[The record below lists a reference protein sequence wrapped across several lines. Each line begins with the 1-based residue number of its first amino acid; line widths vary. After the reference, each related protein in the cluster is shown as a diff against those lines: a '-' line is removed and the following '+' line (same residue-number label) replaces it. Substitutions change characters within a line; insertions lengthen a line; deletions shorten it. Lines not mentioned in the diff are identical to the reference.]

1 MLLITPGEW
10 WMPAKK
16 DATYEQ
22 LVAQMEERSRPV
34 LEKFSQLS
42 TLYVNN
48 SELLSIL
55 SEVKAYWQDT
65 FRPALTSFSCE
76 AVGGDPKAADEVS
89 LMITL
94 MAAGLGIH
102 DDIIDRSYSKHFR
115 KTILGLHGVDDALL
129 IGELFIVKS
138 LTTVRELARN
148 NLPLKRVERT
158 IDAFEKFFLEVWEG
172 EFMETRC
179 RKNLETE
186 LEYYNRILWMST
198 ADTEACTRL
207 GALFGGGSENEIEA
221 LAEVGRRLGYIFRL
235 ADEIKD
241 TLNVEGNLQSRLEDE
256 SVPLPIM
263 HAAWTSKR
271 AKSVIKKLLKK
282 RRVSPSDIMVILK
295 TCLETDSFNYTLD
308 LARLNEQKAL
318 SRIRELRKSEAQN
331 ALTVLVK
338 NAFGRVATLCLSA

>member
-1 MLLITPGEW
+1 LPV
-10 WMPAKK
+10 KK
-16 DATYEQ
+16 DVAYEQ
-22 LVAQMEERSRPV
+22 LVEKMEERSRPV
-34 LEKFSQLS
+34 LERFDQLS
-42 TLYVNN
+42 TLHVNN

-55 SEVKAYWQDT
+55 LEVKAYWKDT
-65 FRPALTSFSCE
+65 FRPSLTSFSCE
-76 AVGGDPKAADEVS
+76 AVGGDPRAADEVS

-138 LTTVRELARN
+138 LTTVREIARN
-148 NLPLKRVERT
+148 SLFSEKVEGT

-179 RKNLETE
+179 RRNLETE
-186 LEYYNRILWMST
+186 LDYYNKILWMST

-241 TLNVEGNLQSRLEDE
+241 ALNVEGNLQSRLEDE
-256 SVPLPIM
+256 SVPLPVL
-263 HAAWTSKR
+263 HAAWTSQK
-271 AKSVIKKLLKK
+271 AKSRLK
-282 RRVSPSDIMVILK
+282 RRLSKRRISPSDVMIVLK
-295 TCLETDSFNYTLD
+295 TCYETDSFNYTLD
-308 LARLNEQKAL
+308 LARSNERQALN
-318 SRIRELRKSEAQN
+318 RISKLRKSEAKD
-331 ALTVLVK
+331 ALTLLVK
-338 NAFGRVATLCLSA
+338 NAFGRVAALCFNG

>member
-1 MLLITPGEW
+1 LPV
-10 WMPAKK
+10 KK
-16 DATYEQ
+16 DAAYEQ

-34 LEKFSQLS
+34 LEKFGQIS
-42 TLYVNN
+42 TLFVNN

-55 SEVKAYWQDT
+55 SEVKAYWKDT
-65 FRPALTSFSCE
+65 FRPSLASFSCE

-138 LTTVRELARN
+138 LTTIREIARN
-148 NLPLKRVERT
+148 NLPSEMVEKT
-158 IDAFEKFFLEVWEG
+158 IEAFEKFFLEVWEG

-179 RKNLETE
+179 RRNLETE
-186 LEYYNRILWMST
+186 LDYYNRILWMST

-235 ADEIKD
+235 VDEIKD

-256 SVPLPIM
+256 SVPLPIL
-263 HAAWTSKR
+263 HAAWASQKTKLMM
-271 AKSVIKKLLKK
+271 KKLLLK
-282 RRVSPSDIMVILK
+282 RRISLSDVMVILK
-295 TCLETDSFNYTLD
+295 ACFEADSFNYTLD
-308 LARLNEQKAL
+308 LARSNEREAL
-318 SRIRELRKSEAQN
+318 SRISELKKSKAQS

-338 NAFGRVATLCLSA
+338 NAFGRVAALCLVR

>member
-1 MLLITPGEW
+1 LGAFALPV
-10 WMPAKK
+10 KK
-16 DATYEQ
+16 DAAYEQ

-34 LEKFSQLS
+34 LEKFGQLS

-55 SEVKAYWQDT
+55 SEVKAYWKDT
-65 FRPALTSFSCE
+65 FRPSLSSFSCE

-138 LTTVRELARN
+138 LTTVREIARN
-148 NLPLKRVERT
+148 NLPSDRVGRT

-179 RKNLETE
+179 RRNLETE
-186 LEYYNRILWMST
+186 LDYYNRILWMST

-207 GALFGGGSENEIEA
+207 GAIFGGGSENEIEA

-235 ADEIKD
+235 ADEVKD
-241 TLNVEGNLQSRLEDE
+241 ALNVEGNLQSRLEDE
-256 SVPLPIM
+256 SVPLPIL
-263 HAAWTSKR
+263 HAAWASLK
-271 AKSVIKKLLKK
+271 AKSMMQKLLMK
-282 RRVSPSDIMVILK
+282 RRISLTDVMVILK
-295 TCLETDSFNYTLD
+295 ACFETDSFKYTLD
-308 LARLNEQKAL
+308 LASSNEREAL
-318 SRIRELRKSEAQN
+318 SRISELRKSEAQN
-331 ALTVLVK
+331 ALTLLVK
-338 NAFGRVATLCLSA
+338 NAFGRVAALCLSG

>member
-1 MLLITPGEW
+1 LGAFALPV
-10 WMPAKK
+10 KK
-16 DATYEQ
+16 DAAYEQ

-34 LEKFSQLS
+34 LEKFGQLS
-42 TLYVNN
+42 TLCVNN

-55 SEVKAYWQDT
+55 SEVKAYWKDT
-65 FRPALTSFSCE
+65 FRPSLSSFSCE
-76 AVGGDPKAADEVS
+76 AVGGDPKAADQVS

-138 LTTVRELARN
+138 LTTVREIARN
-148 NLPLKRVERT
+148 TLPSDRIGRT

-179 RKNLETE
+179 RRNLETE
-186 LEYYNRILWMST
+186 LDYYNRILWMST
-198 ADTEACTRL
+198 ADTEACTKL

-241 TLNVEGNLQSRLEDE
+241 ALNVEGNLQSRLEDE
-256 SVPLPIM
+256 SVPLPIL
-263 HAAWTSKR
+263 HAAWASPK
-271 AKSVIKKLLKK
+271 AKSKMQKLLMK
-282 RRVSPSDIMVILK
+282 RRISLSDVMIILK
-295 TCLETDSFNYTLD
+295 ACFETDSFKYTLD
-308 LARLNEQKAL
+308 LASSNEREAL
-318 SRIRELRKSEAQN
+318 SRISELRKSEAQN
-331 ALTVLVK
+331 ALTLLVK
-338 NAFGRVATLCLSA
+338 NAFGRVAALCLSG

>member
-1 MLLITPGEW
+1 
-10 WMPAKK
+10 MPVKK
-16 DATYEQ
+16 DVAYEK

-34 LEKFSQLS
+34 LEKFGQLS
-42 TLYVNN
+42 TLWVNN

-55 SEVKAYWQDT
+55 SEVKAYWKDT
-65 FRPALTSFSCE
+65 FRPSLASFSCE

-138 LTTVRELARN
+138 LTAVREIARN
-148 NLPLKRVERT
+148 NLPSDKVEKT

-179 RKNLETE
+179 RRNLETE
-186 LEYYNRILWMST
+186 LDYYKRILWMST

-207 GALFGGGSENEIEA
+207 GAFFGGGSENEIEA

-241 TLNVEGNLQSRLEDE
+241 ALNVEGNLQSRLEDE
-256 SVPLPIM
+256 SVPLPIL
-263 HAAWTSKR
+263 HAAWTSQK
-271 AKSVIKKLLKK
+271 AKSMMKKLLLK
-282 RRVSPSDIMVILK
+282 RRISLSDVMVILK
-295 TCLETDSFNYTLD
+295 ACFEADSFNYTLD
-308 LARLNEQKAL
+308 LARSNEREALRRISELKKSKAQ
-318 SRIRELRKSEAQN
+318 S
-331 ALTVLVK
+331 ALTLLVK
-338 NAFGRVATLCLSA
+338 NAFGRVATLCLVR